1 MSYIDLTAT
10 DLTEAERRTNTQDIS
25 MPEMGQFRASAA
37 AANAVLGSVFYAFPA
52 VAAVAGIFSP
62 LALVIACLLLFPFR
76 PIMLELGSAFRF
88 NGHNYIYLLQVCGK
102 TMGIV
107 GAASTLLD
115 AIATAVVSAATA
127 SAYLSAEFEHK
138 LPINVAGLAIIF
150 LLVVAIFTLVSF
162 RESTT
167 LSLTIT
173 VLHVCGLRIC
183 WLRNAKITAPR
194 LL

>member
-1 MSYIDLTAT
+1 MSYIDLTAA
-10 DLTEAERRTNTQDIS
+10 DLAEAEHRIDTENSS
-25 MPEMGQFRASAA
+25 MPESGQFRASAA
-37 AANAVLGSVFYAFPA
+37 AANSVLGSVFYAFPA

-62 LALVIACLLLFPFR
+62 LSLVIACLLLFPFR
-76 PIMLELGSAFRF
+76 PIILELGSAFRF

-107 GAASTLLD
+107 GAASTLLN
-115 AIATAVVSAATA
+115 AVVTAVVSAATA

-138 LPINVAGLAIIF
+138 LPISIAGITILLLLA
-150 LLVVAIFTLVSF
+150 VSTLTLFSF

-173 VLHVCGLRIC
+173 VLHVRSVLIYSVVFGC
-183 WLRNAKITAPR
+183 
-194 LL
+194 